1 MYRGLEKEKE
11 REKAGGEGEGGKESR
26 EGQQSK
32 SVTTL
37 TGRDVGEVGN
47 VESDRRDTG
56 RAQWIKERR

>member
-11 REKAGGEGEGGKESR
+11 REKAGGGGEGEGGKESR

-37 TGRDVGEVGN
+37 MGRDVGEVGN
-47 VESDRRDTG
+47 VERDTG
-56 RAQWIKERR
+56 WAQWIKERR